1 MFNFFIQ
8 NKNDELQSLAET
20 ITIEL
25 EKLNIAKLAV
35 EKAETMIAKAIAKS
49 DILIQTQSE
58 HKRKYEYR
66 LNVQPNDN
74 ENGTYFWTKVVKKLL
89 REGEVVIVRI
99 GDKYYRVQSFQES
112 DNVMTGRLYSN
123 ITIEA
128 AEKQY
133 SLLKTFLS
141 GDVIHLRYNNSKIR
155 VLLNS
160 VLSQY
165 ETTAN
170 SVNAMMQIANTPKFK
185 LKVPGPLNLVRRG
198 KDGESDKKITK
209 EEYTEEL
216 KKLLESESLAI
227 ITESS
232 GITLEQLGIQTT
244 TKTEELV
251 KIKAEINNATA
262 EAYDIPQAVFNG
274 NITEKSDAT
283 NEFITYA
290 VGPVAEVINDELT
303 AKLVGAE
310 DYAGKNE
317 RVMVW
322 LARFKHVDVVDSANN
337 LDKLRSNGWNFDE
350 IREMVGY
357 PVLNTPFSQARAL
370 TKNYTTGEEDNSNA
384 ETS

>member
-1 MFNFFIQ
+1 MFNFFIR

-141 GDVIHLRYNNSKIR
+141 GDVIHLRYDNSKIR

>member
-141 GDVIHLRYNNSKIR
+141 GDVIHLRYDNSKIR

-244 TKTEELV
+244 MKTEELV

>member
-1 MFNFFIQ
+1 MFNFFTQ

-141 GDVIHLRYNNSKIR
+141 GDVIHLRYDNSKIR

-357 PVLNTPFSQARAL
+357 PALNTPFSQARAL
-370 TKNYTTGEEDNSNA
+370 TKNYTTWEN
-384 ETS
+384 